1 MKKDNNINFI
11 FKSLDKKK
19 ITICLLIEAFLDFIY
34 YFVPFAFTLFLTL
47 PFTVEKAIIVI
58 AIFMISKTLRVVG
71 NYLLRKYSDNYLYE
85 YSNVQYQEYY
95 KKLNKLPVET
105 ISKYQTGYFENII
118 EKISELVKKI
128 LQAEYVSIIITFIF
142 LFYTLYNQSIVLFIS
157 SFITSTICIFLSIR
171 ILKKANTQVEK
182 LYDQEYEYSSV
193 YNDFISN
200 IRTVKL
206 LNDDDYFV
214 NKISREGKKCY
225 NENKKYVKYYS
236 FEEALRNIL
245 IVIPFFL
252 GLIKAAIDL
261 SNGIDTLGI
270 ITFYISLQVEMGFV
284 FEELSGTI
292 ISWYELKAI
301 KNKLISIF
309 KNLDT
314 RKELKSFKEITL
326 SNIVI
331 QYPKSNLEIKV
342 DNLIINDND
351 KISITGQSGQG
362 KTSIINLI
370 LGNIDSYKGQISID
384 GKDLKDVKLDIGTV
398 SQEIEL
404 FNMSIKDN
412 LCLDKKISD
421 EEIIRYLEELELN
434 EVLLFEDNIYTIVG
448 EKGLKLSTGQKR
460 RINILRSYLMNK
472 DIYILDEPTSNLDK
486 HTEEIVVHFILK
498 YFKDKTLII
507 ATHNEK
513 INDICSKFYTFEN
526 HHLIQINKWCILILN
541 WKIRKFG
548 GFKNARIYE
557 YFYWS
562 ELSRFYW

>member
-11 FKSLDKKK
+11 FKSLNKKK
-19 ITICLLIEAFLDFIY
+19 ITLCLLIEAFLDFIY
-34 YFVPFAFTLFLTL
+34 YLVPFAFTLFLTM

-58 AIFMISKTLRVVG
+58 AIFMISKTLRVIG
-71 NYLLRKYSDNYLYE
+71 NYVLRKFSDNYLYE

-118 EKISELVKKI
+118 EKISELVQKI
-128 LQAEYVSIIITFIF
+128 LRAEYVSIIITFIF
-142 LFYTLYNQSIVLFIS
+142 LFYTLYNQSIILFVGS
-157 SFITSTICIFLSIR
+157 LITSAICIFLSIR

-225 NENKKYVKYYS
+225 NANKKYVKYYS
-236 FEEALRNIL
+236 FEEVLRNIL
-245 IVIPFFL
+245 IVVPFFL

-309 KNLDT
+309 KNLDN
-314 RKELKSFKEITL
+314 RKEVKSFKEITL
-326 SNIVI
+326 SDIVI
-331 QYPKSNLEIKV
+331 QYPTSNLEIKV
-342 DNLIINDND
+342 DNLIINNND

-370 LGNIDSYKGQISID
+370 LGNIDSYKGQVLID
-384 GKDLKDVKLDIGTV
+384 SKNLKDVKLDIGTV

-421 EEIIRYLEELELN
+421 EEIIKYLEELELN
-434 EVLLFEDNIYTIVG
+434 DVLLFEDSLYTIVG

-460 RINILRSYLMNK
+460 RINILRSYLMDK

-486 HTEEIVVHFILK
+486 HTEKIVVDFILK
-498 YFKDKTLII
+498 YFKNKTLII

-513 INDICSKFYTFEN
+513 INEICNKFYTLEN
-526 HHLIQINKWCILILN
+526 HQLKNINK
-541 WKIRKFG
+541 
-548 GFKNARIYE
+548 
-557 YFYWS
+557 
-562 ELSRFYW
+562 

>member
-11 FKSLDKKK
+11 FKSLNKKK

-34 YFVPFAFTLFLTL
+34 YFVPFAFTLFLTM

-58 AIFMISKTLRVVG
+58 AIFMISKTLRVIG
-71 NYLLRKYSDNYLYE
+71 NYLLRKYSNNYLYE
-85 YSNVQYQEYY
+85 YSKVQYQEYY

-128 LQAEYVSIIITFIF
+128 LQAEYVSIVITFIF
-142 LFYTLYNQSIVLFIS
+142 LFYTLYNQSIILFVS
-157 SFITSTICIFLSIR
+157 SFITSAICIFLSIR

-309 KNLDT
+309 KNLDN
-314 RKELKSFKEITL
+314 RKEFKSFKEIHL
-326 SNIVI
+326 SDIVI

-342 DNLIINDND
+342 NNLIINDND

-486 HTEEIVVHFILK
+486 HTEEIVVNFILK
-498 YFKDKTLII
+498 YFKNKTLII

-513 INDICSKFYTFEN
+513 INEICNKFYTFEN
-526 HHLIQINKWCILILN
+526 HQLKNLNK
-541 WKIRKFG
+541 
-548 GFKNARIYE
+548 
-557 YFYWS
+557 
-562 ELSRFYW
+562 

>member
-11 FKSLDKKK
+11 FKSLNKKK
-19 ITICLLIEAFLDFIY
+19 ITICLLLEAFLDFIY

-47 PFTVEKAIIVI
+47 PFTVEKALIVI
-58 AIFMISKTLRVVG
+58 AIFIISKTLRVVG
-71 NYLLRKYSDNYLYE
+71 NYLLRKYSDNYLYL
-85 YSNVQYQEYY
+85 YSRVQYQEYY
-95 KKLNKLPVET
+95 KKLNKLPVEV

-118 EKISELVKKI
+118 EKISELVRKI

-142 LFYTLYNQSIVLFIS
+142 LFYTLYHQSTLLFIS
-157 SFITSTICIFLSIR
+157 SFITSAFCVFLSIR
-171 ILKKANTQVEK
+171 ILKKANKQVER
-182 LYDQEYEYSSV
+182 LYDQEYEYSSL

-206 LNDDDYFV
+206 LNDCNYFV
-214 NKISREGKKCY
+214 NKISKEGVKCY

-245 IVIPFFL
+245 IVVPFFL

-261 SNGIDTLGI
+261 GNGIDTLGI
-270 ITFYISLQVEMGFV
+270 ITFYITLHVEMGFV

-301 KNKLISIF
+301 KNKLLSIF
-309 KNLDT
+309 KHLDN
-314 RKELKSFKEITL
+314 RKEIKTFKEIKL
-326 SNIVI
+326 SNIII
-331 QYPKSNLEIKV
+331 QYPQSNLEIKA
-342 DNLIINDND
+342 DNLIIHEND

-370 LGNIDSYKGQISID
+370 LGNINSYKGQVLID
-384 GKDLKDVKLDIGTV
+384 NKSLCDVKLDIGTV

-412 LCLDKKISD
+412 LCLDKKIAN
-421 EEIIRYLEELELN
+421 EEIIKYLKELELD
-434 EVLLFEDNIYTIVG
+434 EILLFEEGIHTIVG

-486 HTEEIVVHFILK
+486 HTEEIVVNFILK
-498 YFKDKTLII
+498 YFKNKTLII

-513 INDICSKFYTFEN
+513 INEICNQFYKFEN
-526 HHLIQINKWCILILN
+526 HQLKTNNTVEK
-541 WKIRKFG
+541 
-548 GFKNARIYE
+548 
-557 YFYWS
+557 S
-562 ELSRFYW
+562 

>member
-1 MKKDNNINFI
+1 M
-11 FKSLDKKK
+11 
-19 ITICLLIEAFLDFIY
+19 
-34 YFVPFAFTLFLTL
+34 
-47 PFTVEKAIIVI
+47 
-58 AIFMISKTLRVVG
+58 
-71 NYLLRKYSDNYLYE
+71 
-85 YSNVQYQEYY
+85 
-95 KKLNKLPVET
+95 
-105 ISKYQTGYFENII
+105 
-118 EKISELVKKI
+118 
-128 LQAEYVSIIITFIF
+128 QAEYVSIVITFIF
-142 LFYTLYNQSIVLFIS
+142 LFYTLYNQSIIFFVS
-157 SFITSTICIFLSIR
+157 SFITSAICIFLSIR

-309 KNLDT
+309 KNLDN
-314 RKELKSFKEITL
+314 RKEFKSFKEIQL
-326 SNIVI
+326 SDIVI

-486 HTEEIVVHFILK
+486 HTEEIVVNFILK
-498 YFKDKTLII
+498 YFKNKTLII

-513 INDICSKFYTFEN
+513 INEICNKFYTFEN
-526 HHLIQINKWCILILN
+526 HQLKNLNK
-541 WKIRKFG
+541 
-548 GFKNARIYE
+548 
-557 YFYWS
+557 
-562 ELSRFYW
+562 

>member
-1 MKKDNNINFI
+1 M
-11 FKSLDKKK
+11 
-19 ITICLLIEAFLDFIY
+19 
-34 YFVPFAFTLFLTL
+34 

-58 AIFMISKTLRVVG
+58 AIFMISKTLRVIG
-71 NYLLRKYSDNYLYE
+71 NYLLRKYSNNYLYE

-128 LQAEYVSIIITFIF
+128 LQAEYVSIVITFIF
-142 LFYTLYNQSIVLFIS
+142 LFYTLYNQSIILFVS
-157 SFITSTICIFLSIR
+157 SFITSAICIFLSIR

-206 LNDDDYFV
+206 INDDDYFV

-309 KNLDT
+309 KNLDN
-314 RKELKSFKEITL
+314 RKEFKSFKEIQL
-326 SNIVI
+326 SDIVI

-384 GKDLKDVKLDIGTV
+384 GKDLKDAKLDIGTV

-486 HTEEIVVHFILK
+486 HTEEIVVNFILK
-498 YFKDKTLII
+498 YFKNKTLII

-513 INDICSKFYTFEN
+513 INEICNKFYTFEN
-526 HHLIQINKWCILILN
+526 HQLKNLNK
-541 WKIRKFG
+541 
-548 GFKNARIYE
+548 
-557 YFYWS
+557 
-562 ELSRFYW
+562 

>member
-1 MKKDNNINFI
+1 MNDNINFI
-11 FKSLDKKK
+11 FKSLNKKK
-19 ITICLLIEAFLDFIY
+19 IAICLLIEAFLDFIY

-47 PFTVEKAIIVI
+47 PFTVEKAMIVI
-58 AIFMISKTLRVVG
+58 IIFMISKTLRVGG

-85 YSNVQYQEYY
+85 YSKVQYQEYY
-95 KKLNKLPVET
+95 KKLNQLPVET
-105 ISKYQTGYFENII
+105 ISKYQTGYFKSII
-118 EKISELVKKI
+118 EKISELVKRI

-142 LFYTLYNQSIVLFIS
+142 LFYTLYNQSVILFIS
-157 SFITSTICIFLSIR
+157 SLVTSIICIFLSIR
-171 ILKKANTQVEK
+171 ILKKANAQVER

-206 LNDDDYFV
+206 LNDDNYFIHKI
-214 NKISREGKKCY
+214 NKEGKKCY
-225 NENKKYVKYYS
+225 NENKKYIKYYS

-245 IVIPFFL
+245 IVVPFFL
-252 GLIKAAIDL
+252 GLIKAGIDL

-301 KNKLISIF
+301 KSKLKFIF
-309 KNLDT
+309 KSLDY
-314 RKELKSFKEITL
+314 REELKKFHEIKL

-331 QYPKSNLEIKV
+331 RYPKSNLEIKV
-342 DNLIINDND
+342 DDFVIHHND

-370 LGNIDSYKGQISID
+370 LGNISSYKGNVLID
-384 GKDLKDVKLDIGTV
+384 NKSLRNVKLDIGVV

-421 EEIIRYLEELELN
+421 QEIIKYLEELELN
-434 EVLLFEDNIYTIVG
+434 EILLFEDGIYTVVG

-486 HTEEIVVHFILK
+486 RTEKIVVDFILK

-513 INDICSKFYTFEN
+513 INEICNQFYTFKN
-526 HHLIQINKWCILILN
+526 HNLT
-541 WKIRKFG
+541 KIH
-548 GFKNARIYE
+548 
-557 YFYWS
+557 
-562 ELSRFYW
+562 

>member
-1 MKKDNNINFI
+1 MKKESNINFI
-11 FKSLDKKK
+11 FKSLNKKK

-47 PFTVEKAIIVI
+47 PFTIEKAITVLT
-58 AIFMISKTLRVVG
+58 IFMISKTLRIAG

-85 YSNVQYQEYY
+85 YSNIQYQEYY
-95 KKLNKLPVET
+95 KKLNKLPIEV

-118 EKISELVKKI
+118 EKVSELVKKI

-142 LFYTLYNQSIVLFIS
+142 LFYTLYNQSLILFLGSI
-157 SFITSTICIFLSIR
+157 ITTIICIFLSIK

-182 LYDQEYEYSSV
+182 LYDQEYEYSSM

-206 LNDDDYFV
+206 LNDDNYFAG
-214 NKISREGKKCY
+214 KIIREGKKCCT
-225 NENKKYVKYYS
+225 ENRKYVRYYS
-236 FEEALRNIL
+236 LEEVLRNIL
-245 IVIPFFL
+245 IVVPFFL

-301 KNKLISIF
+301 KNKLKTIF
-309 KNLDT
+309 KNLDN
-314 RKELKSFKEITL
+314 RKEVKSFHEIKL
-326 SNIVI
+326 SKIVI

-342 DNLIINDND
+342 DDFIVNNND

-362 KTSIINLI
+362 KTTIINLI
-370 LGNIDSYKGQISID
+370 LGNISHYKGQVFID
-384 GKDLKDVKLDIGTV
+384 EKNLKDMKPDIGVV
-398 SQEIEL
+398 SQETEL

-421 EEIIRYLEELELN
+421 EEIIEYLEELELN
-434 EVLLFEDNIYTIVG
+434 EILLFEDGIDTIVG

-486 HTEEIVVHFILK
+486 HTEKIVVDFILK
-498 YFKDKTLII
+498 YFKNKTLII

-513 INDICSKFYTFEN
+513 INELCNKFYTFKN
-526 HHLIQINKWCILILN
+526 HNLIKVD
-541 WKIRKFG
+541 
-548 GFKNARIYE
+548 KN
-557 YFYWS
+557 
-562 ELSRFYW
+562 